1 MMANQEEVNKLH
13 QLAETYVLL
22 QITYFFIFPFEV
34 KFHLNK
40 HFCSLLNRQLID
52 VLNFQYGQTVRLNAM
67 FMFSILF

>member
-1 MMANQEEVNKLH
+1 MMAYQEEVNKLH

-40 HFCSLLNRQLID
+40 HCCSRKKQFAFESAVN
-52 VLNFQYGQTVRLNAM
+52 
-67 FMFSILF
+67 